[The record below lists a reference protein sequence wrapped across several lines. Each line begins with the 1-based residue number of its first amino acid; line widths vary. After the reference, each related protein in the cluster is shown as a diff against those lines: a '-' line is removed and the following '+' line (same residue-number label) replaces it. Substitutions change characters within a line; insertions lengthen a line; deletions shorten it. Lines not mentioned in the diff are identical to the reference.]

1 LVQVAVQV
9 ELPLNALRMV
19 VMVEIQECIEQTLVQ
34 RYLDGVLVVEVAVA
48 DLLVLVEVVVDRAVV
63 V

>member
-1 LVQVAVQV
+1 
-9 ELPLNALRMV
+9 MV

-34 RYLDGVLVVEVAVA
+34 RYLHGVLVVEVAVA
-48 DLLVLVEVVVDRAVV
+48 DLLVLVEVMVDRAVV